1 MIRAGI
7 RRVGTVGAL
16 SLVLAACHPV
26 GPDYVLPHNAD
37 YNKTSANG
45 DFQHVHNA
53 ALVADKPLPAHWWM
67 LYHDAT
73 LNALIQTALK
83 ENTDL
88 RIALANLKSSQAV
101 YDQALS
107 AGGFSMGATAG
118 ADRAAR
124 SGQAFLQD
132 ARIPPANVASLV
144 GNVSYDFDFF
154 GKISRGVEAARD
166 NTQAVQAALDMARVN
181 VVGEVTGSYMNICNA
196 NNQLAVMRETL
207 AIQQRSLNVAQ
218 RLAAAGR
225 GTVTD
230 VASQQALVDQVQAS
244 MPPLEISKQTAINQL
259 STLLGRTPGA
269 IPANAIE
276 CQRAPQLTEPLPVGN
291 GRMLLAR
298 RPDIRQAERQLA
310 SDTAL
315 VGVATADL
323 YPQISF
329 GTSGGFVGR
338 MSSFTHSP
346 TRQWSFGPLISWQVP
361 TSGAY
366 ARVREMRANAQG
378 AFARFDKTVLSAL
391 QEVQTS
397 LDQYAEDLNRLQSLE
412 GARDQA
418 QLAAEQNQRRY
429 QLGRVPYV
437 SSLDAQR
444 VLVNARNAVAAQE
457 AQITN
462 DQIQLFMALG
472 GGWQQSAI
480 RGSSTQSHHGDK
492 DQASNMHV
500 VHGTAISHKGDH
512 GDASMVD
519 EG

>member
-1 MIRAGI
+1 MIKAGM
-7 RRVGTVGAL
+7 RRVGTMGAL
-16 SLVLAACHPV
+16 SLLLSACHPV

-37 YNKTSANG
+37 YNKSSANG
-45 DFQHVHNA
+45 DFHHVHNPA
-53 ALVADKPLPAHWWM
+53 IAADKPLPSQWWM

-73 LNALIQTALK
+73 LNDLIESALEA
-83 ENTDL
+83 NTDL

-218 RLAAAGR
+218 RLVAAGR

-230 VASQQALVDQVQAS
+230 VAGQQALVDQVQAS
-244 MPPLEISKQTAINQL
+244 IPPLEISKQTAINQL
-259 STLLGRTPGA
+259 STLLGRTPGDISA
-269 IPANAIE
+269 KVVA
-276 CQRAPQLTEPLPVGN
+276 CQRPPQLTQPLPIGN

-329 GTSGGFVGR
+329 GTSGGYVGR
-338 MSSFTHSP
+338 ISSFTHSP

-397 LDQYAEDLNRLQSLE
+397 LDQYAEDLDRLQSLE

-418 QLAAEQNQRRY
+418 QLASTQNQRRY
-429 QLGRVPYV
+429 QLGRVPYI

-444 VLVNARNAVAAQE
+444 VLVHARNAVAAQE
-457 AQITN
+457 AQVTN

-472 GGWQQSAI
+472 GGWQHSAI
-480 RGSSTQSHHGDK
+480 RGNSPQNHNGNK
-492 DQASNMHV
+492 DQPNTAHASR
-500 VHGTAISHKGDH
+500 GIATSH
-512 GDASMVD
+512 GDAHGNDSIID